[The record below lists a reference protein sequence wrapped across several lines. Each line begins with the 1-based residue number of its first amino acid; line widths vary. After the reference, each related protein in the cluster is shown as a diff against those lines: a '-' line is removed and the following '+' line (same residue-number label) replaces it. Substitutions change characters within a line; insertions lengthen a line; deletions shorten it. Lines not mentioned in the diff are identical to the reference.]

1 MRTLFLLCAALFS
14 AAAAAETSA
23 QINLQI
29 NPSTDYYYG
38 GYDNYPGYYPSR
50 SYYFYNG
57 SNQYG
62 GGEIQTTEQYSR
74 GGIGYTEHRNCHT
87 SAGSTICTGN
97 WRPGI
102 TRARQYPNQLPALGA
117 YSKSRGALSFRL
129 PGAIC
134 LPADPAP
141 SACAIFPLFSCPV

>member
-1 MRTLFLLCAALFS
+1 MRTLLLLCAALFS
-14 AAAAAETSA
+14 TAAAAETSA

-29 NPSTDYYYG
+29 NPSADYYYG

-97 WRPGI
+97 WQPVS
-102 TRARQYPNQLPALGA
+102 PV
-117 YSKSRGALSFRL
+117 RGNIQINYRH
-129 PGAIC
+129 
-134 LPADPAP
+134 
-141 SACAIFPLFSCPV
+141 

>member
-1 MRTLFLLCAALFS
+1 MRTLLLLCAALFS
-14 AAAAAETSA
+14 AAAAAETST

-29 NPSTDYYYG
+29 NPSADYYYS

-74 GGIGYTEHRNCHT
+74 GGIGYINTAYAAHRNCHT

-97 WRPGI
+97 WRPAVPI
-102 TRARQYPNQLPALGA
+102 
-117 YSKSRGALSFRL
+117 RGNIQINYRH
-129 PGAIC
+129 
-134 LPADPAP
+134 
-141 SACAIFPLFSCPV
+141 

>member
-14 AAAAAETSA
+14 TAAAAETSA
-23 QINLQI
+23 QIN
-29 NPSTDYYYG
+29 PSADYYYG
-38 GYDNYPGYYPSR
+38 GYDNYPGNHPSR

-97 WRPGI
+97 WRPVS
-102 TRARQYPNQLPALGA
+102 PV
-117 YSKSRGALSFRL
+117 RGNIQINYRH
-129 PGAIC
+129 
-134 LPADPAP
+134 
-141 SACAIFPLFSCPV
+141 

>member
-1 MRTLFLLCAALFS
+1 MRTLLLLCAALFS
-14 AAAAAETSA
+14 TAAAAETSA

-29 NPSTDYYYG
+29 NPSADYYYG
-38 GYDNYPGYYPSR
+38 GYDNYPGNHPSR

-97 WRPGI
+97 WRPVS
-102 TRARQYPNQLPALGA
+102 PV
-117 YSKSRGALSFRL
+117 RGNIQINYRH
-129 PGAIC
+129 
-134 LPADPAP
+134 
-141 SACAIFPLFSCPV
+141 

>member
-1 MRTLFLLCAALFS
+1 MRILFLLCATLFS

-29 NPSTDYYYG
+29 NPSADYYYG
-38 GYDNYPGYYPSR
+38 GYDNYPGYYPSYYPSR

-97 WRPGI
+97 WRPAVPI
-102 TRARQYPNQLPALGA
+102 
-117 YSKSRGALSFRL
+117 RGNISIEHRR
-129 PGAIC
+129 
-134 LPADPAP
+134 
-141 SACAIFPLFSCPV
+141 